1 MVMNKLSQAQEEKL
15 LDYIDGTLN
24 ATEKELFEQALKN
37 SHVLQA
43 RFEELNLL
51 DSSLRSIKIE
61 QPSKNFTQQVMSK
74 LDQYPIRSSNILSRN
89 GILLLIGALL
99 AVGISSLLLAGG
111 VFDGASSIDL
121 NQTIIP
127 NKYIQQSL
135 PTISF
140 NGKMVVNVIILLNLA
155 LAFLVLD
162 RAILKPWFE
171 RRTKMHF

>member
-1 MVMNKLSQAQEEKL
+1 MNKLSQAQEEKL
-15 LDYIDGTLN
+15 FDYMDGTLN
-24 ATEKELFEQALKN
+24 ATEKELFEQEIKSSPALQ
-37 SHVLQA
+37 VRL
-43 RFEELNLL
+43 EEFNNL
-51 DSSLRSIKIE
+51 DSNLRTIKIE
-61 QPSKNFTQQVMSK
+61 QPSKNFTLQVMGK
-74 LDQYPIRSSNILSRN
+74 LDQYPIRSSNLLSRN
-89 GILLLIGALL
+89 GIILLIGVLL

-111 VFDGASSIDL
+111 VFDNTSSFDL
-121 NQTIIP
+121 NQTILP

-171 RRTKMHF
+171 RRTRMHI

>member
-1 MVMNKLSQAQEEKL
+1 MKTLSQAQEEKL
-15 LDYIDGTLN
+15 LEYIDGTLN
-24 ATEKELFEQALKN
+24 VTEKELFEQALKN
-37 SHVLQA
+37 SPALQA
-43 RFEELNLL
+43 RFEELNHL
-51 DSSLRSIKIE
+51 DSSLRTIKLE

-74 LDQYPIRSSNILSRN
+74 LDQYPIRSSNLLSRN
-89 GILLLIGALL
+89 GIFLLIGVLM
-99 AVGISSLLLAGG
+99 AVAIGSLLLSAG
-111 VFDGASSIDL
+111 VFDGTSSIDL

-140 NGKMVVNVIILLNLA
+140 NGKLVVNIIILLNLA

-171 RRTKMHF
+171 RRSRMHA

>member
-1 MVMNKLSQAQEEKL
+1 MKKISQEQESTL

-24 ATEKELFEQALKN
+24 TTEKELFEQEVKN
-37 SHVLQA
+37 SPALQV
-43 RFEELNLL
+43 RLEEFNSL
-51 DSSLRSIKIE
+51 DSNLRTIKIE
-61 QPSKNFTQQVMSK
+61 QPSKNFTQQVMGK
-74 LDQYPIRSSNILSRN
+74 LDQYPIRSSSLLSRN
-89 GILLLIGALL
+89 GIFLLIGVLV

-111 VFDGASSIDL
+111 VFDNTSSFDL

-140 NGKMVVNVIILLNLA
+140 NGKIVVNIIILLNLA

-171 RRTKMHF
+171 RRTRIHF

>member
-1 MVMNKLSQAQEEKL
+1 MNKLSQEQEEKL
-15 LDYIDGTLN
+15 LDYIDGKLN
-24 ATEKELFEQALKN
+24 TIEKELFEQEVKN
-37 SHVLQA
+37 SPMLQV
-43 RFEELNLL
+43 RLEEFNNL
-51 DSSLRSIKIE
+51 DSSLRSIKLE
-61 QPSKNFTQQVMSK
+61 QPSKNFTQHVMGK
-74 LDQYPIRSSNILSRN
+74 LDEYPIRSSSLLSRN
-89 GILLLIGALL
+89 GILLLIGALV

-111 VFDGASSIDL
+111 VFDSTSSFDL
-121 NQTIIP
+121 NQTILP

-171 RRTKMHF
+171 RRTRMHF

>member
-1 MVMNKLSQAQEEKL
+1 MNKLSQEQEEKL
-15 LDYIDGTLN
+15 LDYIDGTLS
-24 ATEKELFEQALKN
+24 ASEKELFEQAVKN
-37 SHVLQA
+37 SPAMQA
-43 RFEELNLL
+43 RLEELNALHT
-51 DSSLRSIKIE
+51 SLRTIKIE
-61 QPSKNFTQQVMSK
+61 QPSKNFTQQVMGK
-74 LDQYPIRSSNILSRN
+74 LDQYPIRSSSLLSRN
-89 GILLLIGALL
+89 GILLLIGVLL

-111 VFDGASSIDL
+111 VFDNTSSFDL

-171 RRTKMHF
+171 RRTRMHV